1 MSFSVFFCNFSE
13 NFCPMRVGKKFIC
26 QQFSNKSAPKRASR
40 GGIPHFPREIVRI
53 PLKRAPCTACELF
66 PETRIENMAGHL
78 LVFIQIHRKFIK
90 KLLTD
95 SNYRKIQSEADNRI
109 TAGVSNG
116 HGGQPL
122 RAAGQRGPRTGGDH
136 SVQQRGRGAGGR
148 ESVDGL
154 AAREV
159 ILWAKCREKRRSRA
173 ADTLKKYQPAPVSER
188 KL

>member
-1 MSFSVFFCNFSE
+1 M
-13 NFCPMRVGKKFIC
+13 
-26 QQFSNKSAPKRASR
+26 
-40 GGIPHFPREIVRI
+40 
-53 PLKRAPCTACELF
+53 
-66 PETRIENMAGHL
+66 
-78 LVFIQIHRKFIK
+78 FIQIHRKFIK

-95 SNYRKIQSEADNRI
+95 SNYREIQSEADNRI
-109 TAGVSNG
+109 TADISNG
-116 HGGQPL
+116 HGGKPL
-122 RAAGQRGPRTGGDH
+122 RAAGQRGPRTGSDH
-136 SVQQRGRGAGGR
+136 SVQQRGWGAGGR